1 MNLILTIKLLGS
13 TKIRITRDNNSENV
27 LHLKITGVALVH
39 CNMANNDYQHN
50 SKVLLHIYSKKII
63 SKLLDK

>member
-27 LHLKITGVALVH
+27 LHLKIQKFFCTFVLKKSLVS
-39 CNMANNDYQHN
+39 Y
-50 SKVLLHIYSKKII
+50 
-63 SKLLDK
+63 